1 MSLKDMHRFF
11 KEIKSIIRRFSAL
24 AKIIAINRKYFVMVA
39 SVVAICLI
47 GFGGLSFW
55 QNTNASVSKVTVD
68 PEIKMLSI
76 TLEPASIVKDLTY
89 GSVTLK
95 GAQVITTKTFDL
107 IATVQNRTAKKMT
120 NVPIELQ
127 VTLVGDDTKKVT
139 SPGTI
144 PSLEPGATY
153 RVAFRQIKILG
164 DALGKSA
171 TAGQHLMT
179 LSIKPNP
186 VGGVEHPYEASFRF
200 TVDTTAKV
208 PATVKKQ

>member
-1 MSLKDMHRFF
+1 MT
-11 KEIKSIIRRFSAL
+11 
-24 AKIIAINRKYFVMVA
+24 KIVAINRKYFVMVA
-39 SVVAICLI
+39 SVVVICLI

-55 QNTNASVSKVTVD
+55 KNTNARVSKVNVA

-76 TLEPASIVKDLTY
+76 TVEPASIVKDLTY

-107 IATVQNRTAKKMT
+107 VATVQNTTAKKMT
-120 NVPIELQ
+120 NVPVELQ
-127 VTLVGDDTKKVT
+127 VTLVGDDTKKIT
-139 SPGTI
+139 SPGTL
-144 PSLEPGATY
+144 PSLEPGETK

-179 LSIKPNP
+179 LSIKANP
-186 VGGVEHPYEASFRF
+186 VGCVEHPYEASFRF
-200 TVDTTAKV
+200 TVDTTVKL

>member
-1 MSLKDMHRFF
+1 MV
-11 KEIKSIIRRFSAL
+11 
-24 AKIIAINRKYFVMVA
+24 KIIALNRKYFVMVA
-39 SVVAICLI
+39 SVVVVCLI
-47 GFGGLSFW
+47 GFAGLSFW
-55 QNTNASVSKVTVD
+55 QNTNASVSKVNVV
-68 PEIKMLSI
+68 PEIKMLSV
-76 TLEPASIVKDLTY
+76 TVEPASIVKDLTY

-107 IATVQNRTAKKMT
+107 VVTVQNTTAKKMT

-127 VTLVGDDTKKVT
+127 VTLVGDDTKKIN
-139 SPGTI
+139 SPGTLD
-144 PSLEPGATY
+144 SLEPGKTA

-171 TAGQHLMT
+171 AAGQHLMT

-186 VGGVEHPYEASFRF
+186 VGGVEQATEASFRF
-200 TVDTTAKV
+200 TVDTTVKV

>member
-1 MSLKDMHRFF
+1 M
-11 KEIKSIIRRFSAL
+11 
-24 AKIIAINRKYFVMVA
+24 AKIIAINRKHFVMVA
-39 SVVAICLI
+39 SVVVICLI
-47 GFGGLSFW
+47 GFAGLSFW
-55 QNTNASVSKVTVD
+55 QNKNASVSKVNVV

-76 TLEPASIVKDLTY
+76 TVEPASIVKDLTY

-107 IATVQNRTAKKMT
+107 VATVQNTTAKKMT
-120 NVPIELQ
+120 NIPVELQ
-127 VTLVGDDTKKVT
+127 ITLVGDDTKKIT
-139 SPGTI
+139 SPGI
-144 PSLEPGATY
+144 LPSLEPGATA

-186 VGGVEHPYEASFRF
+186 EGGVEQATEASFRF
-200 TVDTTAKV
+200 TVDTTVKL

>member
-1 MSLKDMHRFF
+1 M
-11 KEIKSIIRRFSAL
+11 

-39 SVVAICLI
+39 SAVMVCLI
-47 GFGGLSFW
+47 GYGGFSFLH
-55 QNTNASVSKVTVD
+55 NTNASVSKVTHP
-68 PEIKMLSI
+68 PEIKMLSV
-76 TLEPASIVKDLTY
+76 TVEPASIVKDLTY

-107 IATVQNRTAKKMT
+107 VVTVQNTTAKKMT
-120 NVPIELQ
+120 NIPVELK
-127 VTLVGDDTKKVT
+127 VTLVGDDTKKIT
-139 SPGTI
+139 SPGTVD
-144 PSLEPGATY
+144 SLEPGETK

-186 VGGVEHPYEASFRF
+186 VGGVDQATEASFGF
-200 TVDTTAKV
+200 TVDTTVKV